1 MKAEAKGQIGTAKN
15 MLPVDRNG
23 FQSFRMWAEDETKA
37 MVIREDGST
46 YRPREVVQVVLPD
59 DERGQRLFSSLWGG
73 RKVLVKGRLTNRP
86 NTAKNSKGEEI
97 HYVNPVIY
105 LDSLEFL
112 DENPES
118 TGRRVIEVLRERG
131 TINDETANVLKI
143 SFKDHLSS
151 LRTTVEDQATKN
163 SPSAPETDV
172 NDLGLV

>member
-15 MLPVDRNG
+15 MLPVNHNG
-23 FQSFRMWAEDETKA
+23 FRSYRMWADDETKA
-37 MVIREDGST
+37 MVTREDGSK
-46 YRPREVVQVVLPD
+46 YRPREVVQVILSD
-59 DERGQRLFSSLWGG
+59 DERGQKLFNSLWGG
-73 RKVLVKGRLTNRP
+73 RKVLVKGRLTYRP
-86 NTAKNSKGEEI
+86 NTAKNSKGEEV

-131 TINDETANVLKI
+131 TINDETANTLRT

-151 LRTTVEDQATKN
+151 LRAMVEDQATKN
-163 SPSAPETDV
+163 SPSASETDV